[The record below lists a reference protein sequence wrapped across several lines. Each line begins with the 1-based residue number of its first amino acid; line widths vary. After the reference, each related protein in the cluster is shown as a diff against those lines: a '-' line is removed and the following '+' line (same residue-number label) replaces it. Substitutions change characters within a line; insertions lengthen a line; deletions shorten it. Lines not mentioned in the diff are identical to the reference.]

1 MKASQV
7 NVKANFQDIKMTLLL
22 FRQNIFYHKDAS
34 LKIYSQMDLLLFH
47 IFLLSKANY
56 IPELQLRFE
65 RKFLCRSFLLHKPAI
80 FLISLIIKFWKQI
93 NFR

>member
-22 FRQNIFYHKDAS
+22 FRRYIFYHKDAS

-47 IFLLSKANY
+47 IFLLSKAN
-56 IPELQLRFE
+56 
-65 RKFLCRSFLLHKPAI
+65 
-80 FLISLIIKFWKQI
+80 
-93 NFR
+93 